1 MQGFCYQKNVRKS
14 SAVKC
19 GRGDF
24 WREVRSQK
32 TEWHINARRAVK
44 AAVKADLDGEG
55 AATIHTWLQNTD
67 FQKFLLRKPRELT
80 SKKAKEA
87 FARKSDEEKLLAR
100 AEELKQELTGYT
112 FCCYLFDEVTRKK
125 KRKDGTEYEVKER
138 PRQLRYC
145 HLNGLVMLDID
156 HVENPMQIWWKLRD
170 TKELM
175 DRVVLVHISCSGD
188 GIRIIFT
195 ADITLG
201 NLADN
206 QIVFARALGYK
217 ADSSCI
223 DASRTSFSPK
233 EDDILFIDEERLFN
247 YYDEAFDKRFT
258 AEYRKRKTQPIN
270 FQFDTDDGSNPAH
283 KPENRAVASPD
294 TEQGTQAVG
303 GVDVEPVA
311 KIKTTTD
318 YNKTTTGT
326 TETTIKDDNLSSQ
339 EKKFSPCER
348 PEVERSEL
356 SELSLEGKKELWRG
370 YDIQSIID
378 ARYADKLP
386 CGEDSNR
393 HKESLKLATDLL
405 IMLDGDRQRV
415 LRIVEAQPWVK
426 DIIEERDENVE
437 QTVESAAGCVAE
449 KEKKYANPMP
459 SKAMLEA
466 VKAVTGKNYRE
477 IVSEEFR
484 VNSDE
489 YAAAKSEQA
498 INSMLDGWGAEIEAM
513 FDDFPLLADV
523 CAGLKRSQY
532 PAAVFT
538 AGGALMT
545 LMTRCTYRF
554 YHRPERE
561 RRLNCSLL
569 IIGHPASNK
578 SMADDICDI
587 LMSPVETADKA
598 GLAALNR
605 YKQDTKKRAANKEGK
620 DRPQGIIRIHPAR
633 TSNGQLIQD
642 MLNAKEVVDGKEM
655 QLHMFTFDTE
665 LDNSITLQS
674 GGSWINKQSMEL
686 KAFHNEEDGQMYQN
700 SDSPV
705 DKFHVT
711 WNYIYTGTPI
721 ALKKKVNERNF
732 GSGLSTRLTVIPMP
746 KTNYEMI
753 AFQEVTTIDWQR
765 LERMKAWAFK
775 LDVRAGELPMWPLVK
790 RLYDWT
796 KNRMADC
803 AEDDSEANELMLKRV
818 PYHALNYSAPFID
831 MRHYG
836 SLHQEGKFWEGTYE
850 VDETDWKL
858 CELMARIQYATQQHF
873 FGVLAEKYFDDMN
886 NDVQITGRRHY
897 QKSQEG
903 YHRLPEV
910 FSVEDVNKC
919 FGYNNERSATTKI
932 KRLIDAGMVVKSEEY
947 VEDGHIRKKYRKV
960 NQMGM

>member
-1 MQGFCYQKNVRKS
+1 MFTFQENTHFSQALPCTREEFWEQVRKPS
-14 SAVKC
+14 TA
-19 GRGDF
+19 
-24 WREVRSQK
+24 WR
-32 TEWHINARRAVK
+32 IDARRAIL
-44 AAVKADLDGEG
+44 AAVEASKTQG
-55 AATIHTWLQNTD
+55 AAAIHTWLQNSD
-67 FQKFLLRKPRELT
+67 YQKFLVKKQGMKRKA
-80 SKKAKEA
+80 AKEA
-87 FARKSDEEKLLAR
+87 WERKTDAEKLLAF
-100 AEELKQELTGYT
+100 AQ
-112 FCCYLFDEVTRKK
+112 
-125 KRKDGTEYEVKER
+125 EVKENLPAFIFACR
-138 PRQLRYC
+138 EFDETETGKGTMFRHRRLADC
-145 HLNGLVMLDID
+145 HLNGLFMLDID
-156 HVENPMQIWWKLRD
+156 HVENPMQIWYKLRD
-170 TKELM
+170 DEELM
-175 DRVVLVHISCSGD
+175 KRVALAHITSSSF
-188 GIRIIFT
+188 GIRIVAT
-195 ADITLG
+195 ADISLG

-206 QIVFARALGYK
+206 QIVLAQALGYK
-217 ADSSCI
+217 ADQSCI
-223 DASRTSFSPK
+223 DATRNSFAPK
-233 EDDILFIDEERLFN
+233 EEDILYINEELLFN
-247 YYDEAFDKRFT
+247 YYDEEFDRRFT
-258 AEYRKRKTQPIN
+258 AAYRQKNTQPTR
-270 FQFDTDDGSNPAH
+270 FQFDTDDDTAGGGSPVAAH
-283 KPENRAVASPD
+283 AAPEAA
-294 TEQGTQAVG
+294 EQGSQNVS

-318 YNKTTTGT
+318 NIKTTTET
-326 TETTIKDDNLSSQ
+326 TETTIK
-339 EKKFSPCER
+339 
-348 PEVERSEL
+348 
-356 SELSLEGKKELWRG
+356 WRG

-466 VKAVTGKNYRE
+466 VKAVTGKTYRE
-477 IVSEEFR
+477 MVSEEFR
-484 VNSDE
+484 VNSE
-489 YAAAKSEQA
+489 AFAAAKSEQA

-620 DRPQGIIRIHPAR
+620 DKPQGIIRIHPAR

-642 MLNAKEVVDGKEM
+642 MLNAKEIVDGKEM

-903 YHRLPEV
+903 YQRLPEV
-910 FSVEDVNKC
+910 FTLEDVRRC
-919 FGYNNERSATTKI
+919 YGYDKDASVYTRIRRLTDNGNAEKI
-932 KRLIDAGMVVKSEEY
+932 QEGDDKG
-947 VEDGHIRKKYRKV
+947 KYRKIAK
-960 NQMGM
+960 MLA